1 MPAAPTG
8 TITFLFTDIEGS
20 SRLWERYPVD
30 MGPALSGHDAILRDA
45 IEGQGGYIFKTAGDA
60 FYGAF
65 ETAEGAMLAAV
76 TAQRALFRH
85 AWHETGPLRVR
96 MAIHTGVAE
105 FRENDYFGPSM
116 NRVARLLAAGHG
128 GQVLLSFASEELV
141 RDHLPEGVSLRDLG
155 ERRLKDLNRPERL
168 FQLIVEGLPTEF
180 PPLRSME
187 VVPNNLPVQ
196 LTSFVGRE
204 REMTEVKRLLGT
216 THLLTLTGT
225 GGTGKTR
232 LSLQVAADILETF
245 SDGVWLVELATLADP
260 DLLIETVMGVL
271 GAREEPDHPL
281 LMTLTNYLRT
291 KNLLLIFDNCEH
303 IIAAVAQLSDTLL
316 RACPSLRILASSR
329 EAMGIAGE
337 TTWAVPSLSLPDMW
351 RNQLTGHELV
361 EALSQYEAVR
371 LFIDRALAVQPSFQI
386 TNENAPAVA
395 QICWRLDGIPLAI
408 ELAAARVK
416 VLTLDQIAAR
426 LDDSFRLLTG
436 GSRTALPRQQ
446 TLRALIDWSYDL
458 LSESEKKLMRRLSVF
473 VRGRTLEA
481 VEFVCSGDGVEDF
494 DVLDLLT
501 LLVDKSLVT
510 REEEAGETRY
520 YILESVWQYGRMKL
534 EEAGE
539 LTALRNRHLDY
550 FVQFSEQAKDKLF
563 NAEQVVWLEKLEFE
577 RPNLRVALEWSLES
591 QGNAQKGL
599 RLAGALGRF
608 WEVRTH
614 FKQARGLYDEI
625 LAQPEAAARTPARA
639 DALTGAGRLAWCQ
652 DDNPAAREYFHA
664 ALDLYR
670 EFNND
675 IMVGFVLAYL
685 GFVER
690 SEGETERARAHFN
703 EISELAQKLN
713 NPQLH
718 AITNSGLGSLA
729 VDDGNLQLAR
739 ELKEGSLVLYRKFGD
754 VYIISL
760 LAWSLSRVLALLG
773 EYEKARALLEEC
785 VASSRQI
792 GNKWSFPYYL
802 EGFGEIA
809 IGEGKGERAAKLYGA
824 AEVLRDKIGLPPP
837 PPGDRLFYDK
847 IVQEIR
853 NALPEEAFKAAWD
866 EGRAMKIEQSLAYAL
881 GKVREIR
888 I

>member
-1 MPAAPTG
+1 MAQAPTG

-30 MGPALSGHDAILRDA
+30 MGPALSGHDVVLRNA
-45 IEGQGGYIFKTAGDA
+45 IEGRGGYIFKTAGDA

-65 ETAEGAMLAAV
+65 ETAAGALRAAAD
-76 TAQRALFRH
+76 AQQELFKRE
-85 AWHETGPLRVR
+85 WGETGPLRVR

-105 FRENDYFGPSM
+105 FRENDYFGPTM

-128 GQVLLSFASEELV
+128 GQVLLSYASWELV
-141 RDHLPEGVSLRDLG
+141 RDQLPQGVSLRDLG
-155 ERRLKDLNRPERL
+155 ERRLKDLNRPERIS
-168 FQLIVEGLPTEF
+168 QLIIEGLPTEF

-260 DLLIETVMGVL
+260 DLLVETVMGVL
-271 GAREEPDHPL
+271 GTREEPDHPL
-281 LMTLTNYLRT
+281 LTSLTNYLRT

-303 IIAAVAQLSDTLL
+303 LIAAVARLSDTLL

-371 LFIDRALAVQPSFQI
+371 LFIDRAMAVVPSFQI

-416 VLTLDQIAAR
+416 VLTLDQIATR

-458 LSESEKKLMRRLSVF
+458 LSDSEKKLLRRLSVF

-481 VEFVCSGDGVEDF
+481 VEAVCSGDGVEEF

-510 REEEAGETRY
+510 REEEAGAQPRY

-534 EEAGE
+534 QEAGE
-539 LTALRNRHLDY
+539 EKALSDRHLAY
-550 FVQFSEQAKDKLF
+550 FLKF
-563 NAEQVVWLEKLEFE
+563 AEEAEPNLYRADQVVWLEKLEFE
-577 RPNLRVALEWSLES
+577 RPNLRVALEWSVE
-591 QGNAQKGL
+591 APDRAEEGL
-599 RLAGALGRF
+599 RLAGALSRY
-608 WEVRTH
+608 WEVRSH
-614 FKQARGLYDEI
+614 FKQGREHYTAVLTR
-625 LAQPEAAARTPARA
+625 PEAAAHT
-639 DALTGAGRLAWCQ
+639 
-652 DDNPAAREYFHA
+652 
-664 ALDLYR
+664 
-670 EFNND
+670 
-675 IMVGFVLAYL
+675 
-685 GFVER
+685 
-690 SEGETERARAHFN
+690 RARARRRSREPGGSPGARMTTRWRGVFSRWRWRFTAN
-703 EISELAQKLN
+703 WGTNGRWISSSPTSALWSVPRAKSEQARKYFDEIS
-713 NPQLH
+713 
-718 AITNSGLGSLA
+718 
-729 VDDGNLQLAR
+729 
-739 ELKEGSLVLYRKFGD
+739 LYHK
-754 VYIISL
+754 S
-760 LAWSLSRVLALLG
+760 
-773 EYEKARALLEEC
+773 
-785 VASSRQI
+785 
-792 GNKWSFPYYL
+792 
-802 EGFGEIA
+802 
-809 IGEGKGERAAKLYGA
+809 
-824 AEVLRDKIGLPPP
+824 
-837 PPGDRLFYDK
+837 
-847 IVQEIR
+847 
-853 NALPEEAFKAAWD
+853 
-866 EGRAMKIEQSLAYAL
+866 
-881 GKVREIR
+881 
-888 I
+888 